1 MKVSKGH
8 IFNLFDTN
16 GRRNDVIAAMRG
28 YLSILN
34 TIRAN
39 QDLPWRAMP
48 NSPAQVLFYRH
59 AIGMFPDVFKDHPK
73 YDELIST
80 IHEYPAL
87 EAAIDRADMEW
98 LESHGDEY
106 ANVDINF
113 DEGVEDR
120 ARHYTSNLVKLGF
133 ADGRRNISP
142 VGNILLDR
150 IPLHEDGLER
160 LLSLN
165 KENILY
171 LRQLLKLRIFDKA
184 GERYYAPFV
193 MGVYALLRK
202 SRLSEDDFFG
212 MVQGSSPY
220 SNIDDVDRYIDNF
233 SVEGQLHN
241 HAVSTPDE
249 INIDQQLTY
258 DVFKQYFLNRKSA
271 RTVNIYYGFYQCIFE
286 FTVDR
291 TPEKL
296 DLLLTYYESNRSVLN
311 KAFGFGRNVF
321 DTRTGDRPDVQDF
334 LDENEDMF
342 SSDINDYLYRQF
354 AISKFWDTLREYSD
368 TTKRIFKASGLIS
381 FENGYVELA
390 YHELCACIFNAA
402 DLKPKIFGSMD
413 DEVVP
418 YYESYDEYEEGV
430 SSYFCSNFSLCDILG
445 LQESLD
451 EIKEHIS
458 EAFGGAAPEDIPDIT
473 RRRRWEE
480 FEVFVANQYPV
491 ERVKELLA
499 LFGDRNND
507 KRIKQEVCEDATVPT
522 IYEFIVGLAWYYF
535 SGKRFN
541 LLSSYN
547 LTLSADF
554 EPLNHA
560 GGGQG
565 DIVIESKHDVTMLE
579 ATLMNVNSQKRGE
592 REPVLR
598 HSVNLK
604 VDEEARKTDRRV
616 TTFFIAD
623 VFDANTI
630 NIWKAV
636 ASVPLQST
644 TAGAAYTD
652 NVVIMPI
659 SSLELCGLM
668 DRSSQYDTVMQ
679 RVHDLFE
686 VDKSNF
692 DLQWRDKFIDEIV

>member
-1 MKVSKGH
+1 M
-8 IFNLFDTN
+8 
-16 GRRNDVIAAMRG
+16 
-28 YLSILN
+28 
-34 TIRAN
+34 
-39 QDLPWRAMP
+39 
-48 NSPAQVLFYRH
+48 
-59 AIGMFPDVFKDHPK
+59 
-73 YDELIST
+73 
-80 IHEYPAL
+80 
-87 EAAIDRADMEW
+87 
-98 LESHGDEY
+98 
-106 ANVDINF
+106 
-113 DEGVEDR
+113 
-120 ARHYTSNLVKLGF
+120 
-133 ADGRRNISP
+133 
-142 VGNILLDR
+142 
-150 IPLHEDGLER
+150 
-160 LLSLN
+160 
-165 KENILY
+165 
-171 LRQLLKLRIFDKA
+171 
-184 GERYYAPFV
+184 
-193 MGVYALLRK
+193 
-202 SRLSEDDFFG
+202 
-212 MVQGSSPY
+212 
-220 SNIDDVDRYIDNF
+220 
-233 SVEGQLHN
+233 
-241 HAVSTPDE
+241 
-249 INIDQQLTY
+249 
-258 DVFKQYFLNRKSA
+258 
-271 RTVNIYYGFYQCIFE
+271 
-286 FTVDR
+286 
-291 TPEKL
+291 
-296 DLLLTYYESNRSVLN
+296 
-311 KAFGFGRNVF
+311 
-321 DTRTGDRPDVQDF
+321 
-334 LDENEDMF
+334 
-342 SSDINDYLYRQF
+342 
-354 AISKFWDTLREYSD
+354 REYSD

-507 KRIKQEVCEDATVPT
+507 KRIKQEVCEGATVPT

-592 REPVLR
+592 WEPVLR